1 MDQGKLDYLK
11 GNLLTEKERLE
22 NELDHSNELGLAHS
36 LSETTAELSVYDNHP
51 ADLGSETFEREKDR
65 ALVSNQQHILRRIN
79 EALER
84 MSSGEYGN
92 CELCGREIN
101 GERLEALPYSTLCID
116 CQQEQDQHSNRRRP
130 VEEEVLKPPFGRT
143 FNDGRDIVATDGED
157 IWQAVARYGSSD
169 SPSDVGGEASYD
181 DMYIDSDEDHG
192 IVDRMD
198 GIIAGNPGDIL
209 EESDELK
216 R

>member
-11 GNLLTEKERLE
+11 GNLLKEKERLE
-22 NELDHSNELGLAHS
+22 NELDQSNQLGLAYS
-36 LSETTAELSVYDNHP
+36 LSESTAELSTYDNHP

-79 EALER
+79 EALGR
-84 MSSGEYGN
+84 MANGEYGN

-116 CQQEQDQHSNRRRP
+116 CQQEQDQRSNWRRP
-130 VEEEVLKPPFGRT
+130 IEEEVLKPPFGRT
-143 FNDGRDIVATDGED
+143 FNDDRDVVATDGED
-157 IWQAVARYGSSD
+157 IWQAVARFGTSET
-169 SPSDVGGEASYD
+169 PSDVGGEDIYD
-181 DMYIDSDEDHG
+181 DMFYETKEDQG
-192 IVDRMD
+192 MVNPVD
-198 GIIAGNPGDIL
+198 GIIAGNAGDIL